1 MKKTLSVL
9 LAAVT
14 ALTMTA
20 ANFMVAPQATAN
32 MGAPVKMS
40 NVKKAP
46 AGMQAKMAEK
56 FAAKLKASP
65 NFPASTAADLVG
77 GYQWAYRQYTGNPT
91 TQPDTLA
98 ADKRDQE
105 DNISIVAINKVADD
119 SIRLTGFMPLPVGA
133 KMGTVSNY
141 TTFTLGE
148 DQVVYYH
155 SSYGACTLK
164 GVWYYEGDDTYSA
177 GWYYGDVM
185 GILVDEGIVM
195 DPDVHFYLVIQ
206 SGTYA
211 NYRLGWIYEPN
222 SVMVPDTTY
231 NGLMTNTYTHTTSN
245 ITATYDYP
253 VILSEDENCVV
264 SVGNFADYGD
274 EAVVKFNLA
283 ADKTFEAP
291 AGQVFYTSTATDD
304 SGNTINLNYTFY
316 GMDEAGEFIESVTGT
331 GTENVLTFGSNWT
344 GYDTENGYW
353 MFNRSATTITR
364 LDDAAFVYPSET
376 VEPALYLIGSFNNWD
391 EQNMVALTKG
401 EDGKWTTTQEMA
413 AGAEFKFKNE
423 AGEWLGGHTDD
434 GGSTFLV
441 TEEQVTGGTEL
452 TMDIPGV
459 NFVMP
464 VAGTWTLTV
473 DKENNKVVI
482 SGEWVNP
489 QPEKDHVYILG
500 EVNGNSWAPNVGAEM
515 ASEDGVNFTAD
526 VTCSANNSGYSYFSF
541 TTKLAENADDWAGI
555 LAYRMGATAND
566 FEVTDELM
574 GTELTVQAGTNAFKI
589 ADGEY
594 TLALNLETMKLVVT
608 KKAAPAKVGDVTG
621 DGKVDIDDVDAV
633 IKIILNKAQA
643 SDYPGK
649 ADVDDSNSIDVDD
662 VDAIIKIMLGKA

>member
-1 MKKTLSVL
+1 MKKTLSLL

-20 ANFMVAPQATAN
+20 ANFMVAPQQIAN
-32 MGAPVKMS
+32 VGTPVKMEM
-40 NVKKAP
+40 KKAP
-46 AGMQAKMAEK
+46 AALQAKMAAK

-77 GYQWAYRQYTGNPT
+77 GYQWSYRQYAGDLT
-91 TQPDTLA
+91 TQPDTLDA
-98 ADKRDQE
+98 NNRDQE
-105 DNISIVAINKVADD
+105 DKINVVGINKVSDT
-119 SIRLTGFMPLPVGA
+119 SIRLTGFMPNPVTA
-133 KMGTVSNY
+133 TMGTTSGY
-141 TTFTLGE
+141 TTFTVDA
-148 DQVVYYH
+148 DQVVYTH
-155 SSYGACTLK
+155 STYGTCTLAAT
-164 GVWYYEGDDTYSA
+164 WYYEGDDTYEA
-177 GWYYGDVM
+177 GWYNADIM
-185 GILVDEGIVM
+185 GFLVDEGIVL
-195 DPDVHFYLVIQ
+195 DPDVHFFLVIQ

-211 NYRLGWIYEPN
+211 NYRLGWIYEPG
-222 SVMVPDTTY
+222 SAMVPDTDYNAMMSYTY
-231 NGLMTNTYTHTTSN
+231 NNLTF
-245 ITATYDYP
+245 DYP
-253 VILSEDENCVV
+253 VKVSEDENYVV
-264 SVGNFADYGD
+264 TVAENFGGVSDNP
-274 EAVVKFNLA
+274 VTLTLA
-283 ADKTFEAP
+283 ADKTWAAAEA
-291 AGQVFYTSTATDD
+291 QVLFTSGDNTFALYGTDG
-304 SGNTINLNYTFY
+304 SQVYSL
-316 GMDEAGEFIESVTGT
+316 TGT
-331 GTENVLTFGSNWT
+331 GTETVLTFGTDWT
-344 GYDTENGYW
+344 GFDNNTGYW
-353 MFNRSATTITR
+353 LGQLGAATITR
-364 LDDAAFVYPSET
+364 IDDGVFVYPSET
-376 VEPALYLIGSFNNWD
+376 VPEALYLIGSFNNWD

-401 EDGKWTTTQEMA
+401 EDGKWTATQEMA

-541 TTKLAENADDWAGI
+541 TTKLAENAEDWAGI